1 MSTQK
6 KLSGLGIAGLV
17 LLIPTLSVGCA
28 AQSTYFH
35 AVGKWQS
42 QVQPKEEASAECAPG
57 KMTWVAQL
65 TRKVVAAME
74 PQVELQV
81 YRDGSYIA
89 QVGPAIYSGHVE
101 LTAIFGDGLGVKTQ
115 IGQVEAR
122 GRIQVVDRDQMV
134 IKGQI
139 SDQLGTELTLHRVP

>member
-1 MSTQK
+1 
-6 KLSGLGIAGLV
+6 
-17 LLIPTLSVGCA
+17 
-28 AQSTYFH
+28 
-35 AVGKWQS
+35 
-42 QVQPKEEASAECAPG
+42 
-57 KMTWVAQL
+57 
-65 TRKVVAAME
+65 
-74 PQVELQV
+74 
-81 YRDGSYIA
+81 
-89 QVGPAIYSGHVE
+89 E